1 MKVTYSKEDDLFNI
15 GRKQVY
21 WSSVYVLRQKE
32 STPEKLFKKLKVSAK
47 ERPMFLE
54 ELDDLRALGFIR
66 GKSKLV
72 TTKKGLD
79 FLGQVEHLV
88 SFRNLRNRA
97 IADID
102 DVFVEAKRVNRLDL
116 KHTRLLAQSG
126 YGHEEHVDWGAFF
139 FNSLMGYWAFL
150 LLTLVFM
157 HAISPV
163 PLRSLLVEFLLSPV
177 AAVFGI
183 GALTIFLFLAYN
195 VGAYINRS
203 LFRGNQ

>member
-1 MKVTYSKEDDLFNI
+1 MKVTYSKEDDLFKVS
-15 GRKQVY
+15 RKQVY
-21 WSSVYVLRQKE
+21 WSSIYVLRQKA
-32 STPEKLFKKLKVSAK
+32 STPENLFKKLKVSKK

-66 GKSKLV
+66 GKSKIL
-72 TTKKGLD
+72 TTKKGLE
-79 FLGQVEHLV
+79 FLAKVEDLV
-88 SFRNLRNRA
+88 SFRNLRKRA

-102 DVFVEAKRVNRLDL
+102 DVFVEARRVNRLDL
-116 KHTRLLAQSG
+116 KHTKLLTRAG

-157 HAISPV
+157 HALSPV

-183 GALTIFLFLAYN
+183 GVLTIFLFLAYN